1 MKAVEPQRN
10 TGGRFV
16 MTADPAILKRIR
28 GCPFAGG
35 GRVLVRFRAN
45 GYSLFARRSGEPLAR
60 LRLTG
65 NSDEVVLLYP
75 SHRGGWGALG
85 DFGTSAMALDKAL
98 QCLSDNPYFLDLHET
113 TVEPLQRIDAKQEC
127 CSLETTGDLLDKVA
141 KSAIGFV
148 HTIAR
153 NALRRRPM
161 AGRMVNLSSRSGRA
175 RPAKDGVHDGQVM
188 PGTPT
193 PQS

>member
-28 GCPFAGG
+28 GCPFARG
-35 GRVLVRFRAN
+35 GRVLVRVRAN

-65 NSDEVVLLYP
+65 N
-75 SHRGGWGALG
+75 GATRSYCSTPRTAVAG
-85 DFGTSAMALDKAL
+85 ARSATSAQAPCRLTKRSSASATIHISWN
-98 QCLSDNPYFLDLHET
+98 CATP

-127 CSLETTGDLLDKVA
+127 RSLETTVTLDHRL
-141 KSAIGFV
+141 KSRLARIGK
-148 HTIAR
+148 AR
-153 NALRRRPM
+153 
-161 AGRMVNLSSRSGRA
+161 SRSR
-175 RPAKDGVHDGQVM
+175 
-188 PGTPT
+188 
-193 PQS
+193 

>member
-1 MKAVEPQRN
+1 
-10 TGGRFV
+10 

-28 GCPFAGG
+28 GCPFARG

-65 NSDEVVLLYP
+65 NGDEVVLLYP

-85 DFGTSAMALDKAL
+85 DFGASAMSLDKAL
-98 QCLSDNPYFLDLHET
+98 QCLSEIHISWTCARP

-127 CSLETTGDLLDKVA
+127 RSLETTERLNHRPLPR
-141 KSAIGFV
+141 AIP
-148 HTIAR
+148 
-153 NALRRRPM
+153 LRP
-161 AGRMVNLSSRSGRA
+161 
-175 RPAKDGVHDGQVM
+175 
-188 PGTPT
+188 
-193 PQS
+193 PQ

>member
-28 GCPFAGG
+28 GCPFARG

-65 NSDEVVLLYP
+65 NGDEVVLLYP
-75 SHRGGWGALG
+75 SHRGSWGALG
-85 DFGTSAMALDKAL
+85 DFGASAMSLDKAL
-98 QCLSDNPYFLDLHET
+98 QCLSGNPYFLE
-113 TVEPLQRIDAKQEC
+113 
-127 CSLETTGDLLDKVA
+127 
-141 KSAIGFV
+141 
-148 HTIAR
+148 
-153 NALRRRPM
+153 LRDTY
-161 AGRMVNLSSRSGRA
+161 G
-175 RPAKDGVHDGQVM
+175 
-188 PGTPT
+188 
-193 PQS
+193 

>member
-1 MKAVEPQRN
+1 
-10 TGGRFV
+10 

-28 GCPFAGG
+28 GCPFARG

-65 NSDEVVLLYP
+65 NGDQVVLLYP

-85 DFGTSAMALDKAL
+85 YFAQAPCRSTKRSSASATIHISWTCAR
-98 QCLSDNPYFLDLHET
+98 P

-127 CSLETTGDLLDKVA
+127 CSLETTKLE
-141 KSAIGFV
+141 
-148 HTIAR
+148 
-153 NALRRRPM
+153 
-161 AGRMVNLSSRSGRA
+161 
-175 RPAKDGVHDGQVM
+175 
-188 PGTPT
+188 
-193 PQS
+193 